1 IESWKNLKMDSQTIA
16 INIVKETYES
26 YPKKRPMVVIS
37 YIPPYYPHIQLDS
50 SSCKGAA
57 LNKAVDDVTKYA
69 AEIFGEK
76 IVKEQFFMG
85 ISDLSYTGI
94 GDDQDLDS
102 LSSNIVGYGSSYDL
116 QLEALSMLDIPGIV
130 FGGEGKDIH
139 KSTERLNVKYSL
151 EVVPEL
157 YKKLICLLLK

>member
-1 IESWKNLKMDSQTIA
+1 MDSQTIA

-37 YIPPYYPHIQLDS
+37 YIPPYYPHIQLDGS
-50 SSCKGAA
+50 NDKGAV
-57 LNKAVDDVTKYA
+57 LNKAVDDMIEYA
-69 AEIFGEK
+69 AEIFGDK

-94 GDDQDLDS
+94 GDDQDIDS

-116 QLEALSMLDIPGIV
+116 QLEALRMLDIPGIV

-139 KSTERLNVKYSL
+139 KSTERLNVRYSL

-157 YKKLICLLLK
+157 YIKLIRLLLK